1 MVVACCYGIAFC
13 GRFRVNHCGTYN
25 IAIKDASAINDEL
38 MTETLQN
45 EGRGR
50 FLNLNVQII
59 PRFIILSFVPLMF

>member
-1 MVVACCYGIAFC
+1 MSESRGI
-13 GRFRVNHCGTYN
+13 YD

-50 FLNLNVQII
+50 LLKFNVLII
-59 PRFIILSFVPLMF
+59 PRFIILSFVPGMF